1 MTSRCFAFCVSASVP
16 GHQAWT
22 LGTQK
27 TFYKLKIPRV
37 EKALESHC
45 ERNMEGQASS
55 IWGCGLGWAG
65 SMASQQIC
73 ETRLGLY
80 GSQPYGQSKGLGSK
94 LATSKRLE
102 PIMSQNHHEEPGQR
116 GGGGGQTCSHGDR
129 ADVPVH
135 PPKLNL
141 GQERIFRDRLYYHHP
156 ETSAIHLQRL
166 ATPFILQRD

>member
-1 MTSRCFAFCVSASVP
+1 MNTPEGTLTSRCFAFCVSASVP

-116 GGGGGQTCSHGDR
+116 GGGVGKLVPMETGQTFLSI
-129 ADVPVH
+129 
-135 PPKLNL
+135 PPN
-141 GQERIFRDRLYYHHP
+141 
-156 ETSAIHLQRL
+156 
-166 ATPFILQRD
+166 